1 MAIVENDEDY
11 VDIFFCLV
19 ENMNFEMLKLT
30 LSSFSRIYI
39 KVLDYVQG
47 LCISRKLVLIRNI
60 RESVKC
66 ATTPMESQITL
77 ALQLVT

>member
-1 MAIVENDEDY
+1 MAKNMWTF
-11 VDIFFCLV
+11 FFCLV
-19 ENMNFEMLKLT
+19 EDMNFEMLKLT

-39 KVLDYVQG
+39 KVLDNVQV

-66 ATTPMESQITL
+66 ATSPRTSAGNLIIK
-77 ALQLVT
+77 VF